1 MSEFRFSLHLLNR
14 SSHPLP
20 KAISNAITDDCR
32 VDIPDQ
38 TAFVL
43 VVDKVESIA
52 RPGLLDLPDVL
63 LESHLQKAS
72 AKKAHIDLIATHL
85 SLRLDD
91 NLLDEGFVL
100 PQVHVI
106 DMSQGHPSPAVS
118 CHSRAK

>member
-1 MSEFRFSLHLLNR
+1 MNR
-14 SSHPLP
+14 LAGSTTR
-20 KAISNAITDDCR
+20 IN
-32 VDIPDQ
+32 VPDKP
-38 TAFVL
+38 TLVL

-52 RPGLLDLPDVL
+52 RPGLLDLPNVL

-72 AKKAHIDLIATHL
+72 AKKAHTDLIATHL
-85 SLRLDD
+85 SLRLDN